1 MWTLQ
6 KKITISCSLSNI
18 FHYLIFPSRL
28 TSYIMWDEMN
38 QSLVTWIVGI
48 PTPLDRRGDA
58 TKFPG
63 YSDILIVWLGKQ
75 CICVDIAPRMDL
87 LAISI
92 REVHVFRNWS
102 TSSMF
107 MVYALLWITSSTS
120 CWSCIYLSI
129 CLHFFK
135 EFNHF

>member
-1 MWTLQ
+1 
-6 KKITISCSLSNI
+6 
-18 FHYLIFPSRL
+18 
-28 TSYIMWDEMN
+28 MN
-38 QSLVTWIVGI
+38 QSLVTWIQPRRIVGI

-92 REVHVFRNWS
+92 IINVHGICTTLNNFINI
-102 TSSMF
+102 
-107 MVYALLWITSSTS
+107 LLK
-120 CWSCIYLSI
+120 
-129 CLHFFK
+129 LHLP
-135 EFNHF
+135 FNLHTFLQRI